1 MEEKINEIIETFH
14 EEGIRYSH
22 WYTEDRLIEFDLGGQ
37 DRLYNAMQVITNNI
51 EKWCY
56 EDEMSLDIKIEFDF
70 ERISI
75 NYQSPIFLFK

>member
-1 MEEKINEIIETFH
+1 MEEKINEIIETFNEH
-14 EEGIRYSH
+14 GVSYSH

-56 EDEMSLDIKIEFDF
+56 EYELSLDIKIEFDF

-75 NYQSPIFLFK
+75 NY

>member
-75 NYQSPIFLFK
+75 NY

>member
-37 DRLYNAMQVITNNI
+37 D
-51 EKWCY
+51 
-56 EDEMSLDIKIEFDF
+56 
-70 ERISI
+70 
-75 NYQSPIFLFK
+75 

>member
-14 EEGIRYSH
+14 EEGISYSH
-22 WYTEDRLIEFDLGGQ
+22 WYTEDRLIEFDLSGQ

-75 NYQSPIFLFK
+75 NY

>member
-22 WYTEDRLIEFDLGGQ
+22 WYTEDRLLEFDLGGQ
-37 DRLYNAMQVITNNI
+37 DRLCNAMQVITNNI

-75 NYQSPIFLFK
+75 NY